1 MSDFNDFNNP
11 QVANLPKHLRQ
22 FIVAQQYENY
32 TPIDQAVWRYVMR
45 QNYSYLK
52 QVAYYPYIKGLNSAG
67 LSIEY
72 IPRLQTMND
81 HLGKIGWG
89 AVTVDGFIPP
99 AAFMEYQA
107 YRVLVIAADIRHINH
122 IEYTPAPDIIHE
134 SAGHAPIIADK
145 DYNSYLSYFGS
156 IGAKAMFSSKDFQLY
171 EAIRKLSILKEAAN
185 TAEAE
190 IRKAERHLQRVSEDM
205 GEPSEMALLGRLHW
219 WTVEYGLIGTLE
231 KPKIYGAGLLS
242 SIGESASCM
251 QENVKKLWYNKYTVN
266 YPYDITKTQPQ
277 LFVTETF
284 QNLIDVLEEFA
295 DTMAFRRGGSEGLI
309 KAIECKN
316 PATALYSSGLQVTGV
331 FTDLGLDKSDELTF
345 IKTTGPSALSLNG
358 RQLEGHGKEYHS
370 SGFSSPV
377 GKLKGR
383 NTMLEDFNEH
393 ELAEMGLFI
402 GGRAQLIFE
411 SGIELEGNV
420 QTILKPG
427 DKILLI
433 TFDDCRV
440 IEKNGNVLF
449 MPEWGTY
456 DMAVGAS
463 ILSVFNGAADKDS
476 YEEITQ
482 ISKQQTNHH
491 VYDEK
496 TIELHRIYAT
506 IRSIREG
513 IDSIDEL
520 PALFHTVKKNHR
532 QDWLA
537 ALEILEIVHHKI
549 VLPSLKK
556 ELTIYLELKAI
567 NEKDYTKLINDGLHV
582 IANPVSQLITLK
594 DDNSNTAD

>member
-433 TFDDCRV
+433 TFDDCLV